1 MKPVHL
7 SAAQAHLLSCH
18 ACGRLSRRR
27 RLPPGRRAVCPHCG
41 AALHTRKSNSLGR
54 TWALVIAA
62 AILYIPANTLPVMT
76 VVSFGQ
82 GEPDTIL
89 SGVRALIAEG
99 MWPLALLVFFAS
111 ITVPMVK
118 LTGLVYLLMSVHLKS
133 RWRPR
138 DRTRLY
144 RLIEMIGRW
153 SMIDIFMISI
163 LVALVRLGSIAT
175 VDPGAG
181 ATSFAAVVVLTM
193 LASESFDPRL
203 MWDAL
208 EPR

>member
-1 MKPVHL
+1 M
-7 SAAQAHLLSCH
+7 SAPSPTAAHTGLVNCH
-18 ACGRLSRRR
+18 ACGKLSRARE
-27 RLPPGRRAVCPHCG
+27 LPPRHRAACPRCG
-41 AALHTRKSNSLGR
+41 ATLHGRKPNSLAR
-54 TWALVIAA
+54 TWALMIAA
-62 AILYIPANTLPVMT
+62 AILYGPANTLPVMT
-76 VVSFGQ
+76 VVSFGK

-89 SGVRALIAEG
+89 SGVQTLITGG

-111 ITVPMVK
+111 ITVPVVK
-118 LTGLVYLLMSVHLKS
+118 LLGLAYLLLSVHLGS

-138 DRTRLY
+138 DRTALY
-144 RLIEMIGRW
+144 RLIELIGRW

-203 MWDAL
+203 LWDAM
-208 EPR
+208 EEQ